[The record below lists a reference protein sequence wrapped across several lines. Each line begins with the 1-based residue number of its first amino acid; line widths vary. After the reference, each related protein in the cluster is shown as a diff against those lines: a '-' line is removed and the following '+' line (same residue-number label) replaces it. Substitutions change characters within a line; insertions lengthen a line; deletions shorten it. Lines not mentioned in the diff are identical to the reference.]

1 MTTSEARAPRV
12 LIADDDE
19 INLLLMRETLE
30 SAGFE
35 VVAAGEGAEAL
46 KLAQT
51 QRLDAALLD
60 VQMPHVDGL
69 EVCRR
74 LRAAA
79 ATRFLP
85 IVVITGRDDPESI
98 ERTYESGAT
107 DFISKPVNWTLIPHR
122 LRYILRNAETDRR
135 MRHLAYFDPL
145 TGLPNRQ
152 SFAEAVGEALA
163 RVGESAARGGVAVL
177 QIELGGLRR
186 VAETFG
192 TEIGE
197 QVMRALARKLPSQLA
212 SRVRAAFRIDVACT
226 AAEEFAVLV
235 VGPDAGVLA
244 TEVAEAVARGF
255 DEPVRVMEHEF
266 FLRPTVGVAGFPEHG
281 IDAKTLMMHAA
292 TARYHAQDAGGA
304 QVHATYSR
312 SMSSRA
318 RERIKLDAELRRAIR
333 DEQLVLHFQPKL
345 RASDG
350 SLAGV
355 EALLRWFHPDL
366 GEISPARFIP
376 IAEESGLILDID
388 EWTLQSACR
397 QLRNW
402 QLNGMETTV
411 AVNVSGKHFLYGDPS
426 VVAAREL
433 AASQVRP
440 ADLTIEITEGVLLRD
455 AARVRQGLDAVRALG
470 CKVAVDDFGT
480 GYSSLAYLRGFPVDS
495 LKIDRAFV
503 QRVHSDPVDAAICTA
518 VLALARSLGLVVT
531 AEGVEIEEQ
540 RVWLARHGCDELQGF
555 LFSRAVSPVEI
566 ERRYGSQTGLFRSLA
581 G

>member
-1 MTTSEARAPRV
+1 MMPADNREPRV

-35 VVAAGEGAEAL
+35 VVAAGDGAEAL
-46 KLAQT
+46 RLAMA
-51 QRLDAALLD
+51 QRIDAALLD

-79 ATRFLP
+79 PTRYLP

-122 LRYILRNAETDRR
+122 LRYILRNAEIDRR
-135 MRHLAYFDPL
+135 MRHLAYFDAL

-152 SFAEAVGEALA
+152 SFVEAVGEALA
-163 RVGESAARGGVAVL
+163 RVGDSPARAGVAVL

-192 TEIGE
+192 AEIGD
-197 QVMRALARKLPSQLA
+197 QVIRALARKLPSQLA
-212 SRVRAAFRIDVACT
+212 SRVRAAFRIDVART
-226 AAEEFAVLV
+226 AAGEFAVLV
-235 VGPDAGVLA
+235 VGPDAAELA
-244 TEVAEAVARGF
+244 TEVAEAVAHGF
-255 DEPVRVMEHEF
+255 DEPVRATEHEF
-266 FLRPTVGVAGFPEHG
+266 FLRPTLGVAVFPEHG
-281 IDAKTLMMHAA
+281 TDAETLLMHAA
-292 TARYHAQDAGGA
+292 TARYHAQESGGA

-318 RERIKLDAELRRAIR
+318 RERIKLDGELRRAIR
-333 DEQLVLHFQPKL
+333 DEQLVLYFQPKL
-345 RASDG
+345 RAADG
-350 SLAGV
+350 RLAGV
-355 EALLRWFHPDL
+355 EALLRWFHPEF

-388 EWTLQSACR
+388 AWTLQTACR

-402 QLNGMETTV
+402 QRNGLQTTV

-426 VVAAREL
+426 AIVAREL
-433 AASQVRP
+433 AATQLS
-440 ADLTIEITEGVLLRD
+440 AGDLTVEITEGVLLRD
-455 AARVRQGLDAVRALG
+455 AARVRKGLDAVRALG
-470 CKVAVDDFGT
+470 CRVAVDDFGT

-503 QRVHSDPVDAAICTA
+503 QKVDTDPVDAAICTA
-518 VLALARSLGLVVT
+518 VLALARSLRLAVT
-531 AEGVEIEEQ
+531 AEGVETEEQ
-540 RVWLARHGCDELQGF
+540 RSWLARHGCDEIQGF
-555 LFSRAVSPVEI
+555 LFSRAIPPVEI
-566 ERRYGSQTGLFRSLA
+566 ERRYGPQTGLFRSLA